1 MLIDTSGFLCAVD
14 ARDRRHL
21 IASYIYNAAKFRL
34 THSFVLTELISL
46 AASRGFSRTAILEF
60 VDEIIVDESIEII
73 WVDDVLTSEA
83 IALLKKRSDKKWSL
97 CDAVSFLIMDQSGM
111 VEALTSD
118 HHFEQAGFVQL
129 LESS

>member
-14 ARDRRHL
+14 ARDRRHP
-21 IASYIYNAAKFRL
+21 IASTLYSAARFRL

-73 WVDDVLTSEA
+73 WVDDVLASEA
-83 IALLKKRSDKKWSL
+83 IALLTKRSDKRWSL
-97 CDAVSFLIMDQSGM
+97 CDAVSFLIMDQYGL

-118 HHFEQAGFVQL
+118 HHFEQAGFIQL